1 MHNGTVAI
9 SPFAAA
15 LKNIIIH
22 LYETFKKFTY
32 FSKEGDSTHWPWVS
46 SKRFKDICI
55 VSVLLYGKQT
65 LCCGTIA
72 NTDQHLCWIKNFKNM
87 ISIIIST
94 KADIEWDM
102 MLNQEV

>member
-1 MHNGTVAI
+1 
-9 SPFAAA
+9 
-15 LKNIIIH
+15 
-22 LYETFKKFTY
+22 
-32 FSKEGDSTHWPWVS
+32 
-46 SKRFKDICI
+46 